1 MSDLTRFVSHL
12 RCLSEP
18 EPVPCQDPTAFQHD
32 GTLRHSLALS
42 CPPLYSAEP
51 HGTDLLCRDIKPGF
65 CRPRVRNAAHS
76 RPCTVPPRADVR
88 EVPGA
93 DVRRVRMLCTWA
105 MQMTGGRS
113 RRSRKRRRGTC
124 TNARRS
130 VGAGQA
136 SDGLQTANKRT
147 IQSEANGSALHRRC
161 IPCCTGS
168 QLPLQRA
175 ILLRTL
181 ACLDGTRCS
190 RRTRR
195 RHGIWHRHD
204 RWVLQPIGL
213 NGMRHLAAIPLRLF
227 GAISK
232 RRFTLQA
239 DGGRSSENVA
249 SPAPLQR
256 VVAVLLQAGVVDSA
270 RMLLVFAAVPGLSA
284 GGSPLHLAAATGNID
299 QVASRELRART
310 QSRARAHTRTHARA
324 HMLRSAT

>member
-1 MSDLTRFVSHL
+1 MYLGDA
-12 RCLSEP
+12 
-18 EPVPCQDPTAFQHD
+18 DD
-32 GTLRHSLALS
+32 GRPQ
-42 CPPLYSAEP
+42 PPLSQTEAWHLYQRTQV
-51 HGTDLLCRDIKPGF
+51 GR
-65 CRPRVRNAAHS
+65 CRPVW
-76 RPCTVPPRADVR
+76 P
-88 EVPGA
+88 
-93 DVRRVRMLCTWA
+93 
-105 MQMTGGRS
+105 
-113 RRSRKRRRGTC
+113 
-124 TNARRS
+124 
-130 VGAGQA
+130 
-136 SDGLQTANKRT
+136 SDGLQTANRRPNP
-147 IQSEANGSALHRRC
+147 SEANGSALHRRC

-168 QLPLQRA
+168 QLLLQRA

-249 SPAPLQR
+249 LPAPLQHAVAGNVAGRGGRLGANAACLCCCARPLRRR
-256 VVAVLLQAGVVDSA
+256 V
-270 RMLLVFAAVPGLSA
+270 
-284 GGSPLHLAAATGNID
+284 AAAPCCCDRQHRPGR
-299 QVASRELRART
+299 VARAPRTHAIARART
-310 QSRARAHTRTHARA
+310 HTRTHARA